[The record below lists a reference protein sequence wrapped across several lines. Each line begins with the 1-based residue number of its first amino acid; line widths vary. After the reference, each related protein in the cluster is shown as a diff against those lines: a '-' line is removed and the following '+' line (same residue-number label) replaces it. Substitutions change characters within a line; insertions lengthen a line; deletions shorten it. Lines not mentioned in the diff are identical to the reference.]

1 MRLTADTS
9 SSSLESSPDDH
20 PIAPSTPAHNETQ
33 KAAEAAEKFESFF
46 ISQMLSQ
53 ARKSTKAIA
62 GEDSIYKS
70 HENEDML
77 DLADS
82 FVADSLAKQHAF
94 GIADLI
100 LRQVLPKDST
110 PATAAAP
117 AKKT

>member
-1 MRLTADTS
+1 MRLTGDTS
-9 SSSLESSPDDH
+9 SASLDSSPDDH
-20 PIAPSTPAHNETQ
+20 PIRPSTPTHTDAR

-62 GEDSIYKS
+62 GEGSIYKS

-110 PATAAAP
+110 PGTATIP
-117 AKKT
+117 SKKT